1 MTQSR
6 PNGRPNPTGKS
17 APPTSRRSARQQRL
31 ANREA
36 NRALARAGTSG
47 SSGTGFGTLMVW
59 TAIAVVIGAV
69 VIGGAF
75 LLTSRS
81 SGTVSPSASM
91 IPPFAATPSGLP
103 SDGRTLGSADAKVT
117 IDAWEDFRCTA
128 CFDFTT
134 SVEPQ
139 LVTDYVKTGKAK
151 LVYHDL
157 LEIDAMSTPPSTE
170 SRDAA
175 NAALCANDQGQFW
188 PFHDWLF
195 ANQSPREAAGAF
207 TLDRLVM
214 LGKDVGLNMTT
225 FEPCVRNG
233 THLAEVAAEQTAAP
247 ASAQGTP
254 SVYINGTLTADASYA
269 TISAAIDAALN
280 PSASPS
286 ASAAASGSA
295 TASASA
301 AASSSESASASAAA
315 TGTEAATA
323 TATSTATAAPS
334 PSAAP
339 TASPS

>member
-36 NRALARAGTSG
+36 NRALARASTSG
-47 SSGTGFGTLMVW
+47 SSGSGFGTLMIW

-69 VIGGAF
+69 VIGGAY
-75 LLTSRS
+75 LLTNQSA
-81 SGTVSPSASM
+81 TVSPEGSP
-91 IPPFAATPSGLP
+91 IPPFVVTPSGLP

-134 SVEPQ
+134 NVEPQ
-139 LVTDYVKTGKAK
+139 LVTNYIKTGKAK
-151 LVYHDL
+151 LVFHDL
-157 LEIDAMSTPPSTE
+157 LTIDSNSTPPSTE

-195 ANQSPREAAGAF
+195 TNQSPREAAGAF
-207 TLDRLVM
+207 TLDRLV
-214 LGKDVGLNMTT
+214 LIGKDVGLNMTT

-247 ASAQGTP
+247 SDASGTP
-254 SVYINGTLTADASYA
+254 AIYVNGKLTADYSYA
-269 TISAAIDAALN
+269 TVSAAIDNALN
-280 PSASPS
+280 PSPRPS
-286 ASAAASGSA
+286 ASSTASGSA

-301 AASSSESASASAAA
+301 AP
-315 TGTEAATA
+315 TA
-323 TATSTATAAPS
+323 TTAPTAT
-334 PSAAP
+334 AAP
-339 TASPS
+339 TASPT